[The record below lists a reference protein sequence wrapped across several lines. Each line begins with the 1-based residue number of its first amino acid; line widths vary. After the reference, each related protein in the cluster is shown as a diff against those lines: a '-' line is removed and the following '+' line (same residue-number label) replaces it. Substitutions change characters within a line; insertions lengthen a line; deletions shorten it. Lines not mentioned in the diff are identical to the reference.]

1 MEKMDTAKI
10 KKQEKD
16 IEIDERKK
24 KQKIPFMQVDKGG
37 DIFSNFLSNFLR
49 QFKNQEGNSLL
60 GLVGSLLR
68 LKSKPRPKQSQPAN
82 PSDIMGP
89 IKDDAK
95 LAKERRE
102 RWQEVKKN
110 MPQDLSQ
117 NKSRN
122 TSLKAANENES
133 PTLANKAKK
142 PGLRL

>member
-1 MEKMDTAKI
+1 MEKMDSAKI
-10 KKQEKD
+10 KKQQKD
-16 IEIDERKK
+16 IEIDDRRK
-24 KQKIPFMQVDKGG
+24 KQKIPFIQVDKGG

-60 GLVGSLLR
+60 GLLGSLLQ
-68 LKSKPRPKQSQPAN
+68 LSPKPQPKQKQPAK

-89 IKDDAK
+89 IKDDTK

-117 NKSRN
+117 NKNRS
-122 TSLKAANENES
+122 TSVKAANENENL
-133 PTLANKAKK
+133 TLANKARK

>member
-1 MEKMDTAKI
+1 MEKMDSAKI
-10 KKQEKD
+10 IKQQKD
-16 IEIDERKK
+16 IEIDDRKK

-60 GLVGSLLR
+60 GLLGSLLR
-68 LKSKPRPKQSQPAN
+68 LKLRPQPKQLQSAN

-102 RWQEVKKN
+102 RWQEIKQN
-110 MPQDLSQ
+110 RPQDLSQ
-117 NKSRN
+117 NKSRS
-122 TSLKAANENES
+122 TSLKAANENENS
-133 PTLANKAKK
+133 TLANKARK

>member
-1 MEKMDTAKI
+1 
-10 KKQEKD
+10 
-16 IEIDERKK
+16 
-24 KQKIPFMQVDKGG
+24 MQVDKGG

-49 QFKNQEGNSLL
+49 QFKNQEGNSLF
-60 GLVGSLLR
+60 GLLGSLLR
-68 LKSKPRPKQSQPAN
+68 LKPKQQPKQSQAAN

-102 RWQEVKKN
+102 RWQEVKRN

-117 NKSRN
+117 NKSRS
-122 TSLKAANENES
+122 TSVKAANENENL
-133 PTLANKAKK
+133 TLANKAKK